1 MLRGHKLF
9 CFNQWPLLY
18 AVVQWNN
25 CISHLILAS
34 AVLVFVDYIFNMAAR
49 SFLLKRLPW
58 RYSVQS
64 HSCWCGKGWSKKKY
78 GWHPV
83 WKFEKL
89 AKFFFGLMQCV
100 PFLSDWGV
108 LIYNM
113 VGTAVSSG
121 DVWSSLDL
129 LSSEIQ
135 NYLVTMSLY
144 TDLLGSKS
152 AMSEI
157 YQVKGVICV
166 NRVSRNTWL
175 TLKVYF
181 EIWQVLM
188 NYFNFNSMVP
198 IIIFFGR
205 LNSFEMM
212 FVDIWQFVSYEMKS
226 LRKLI
231 YMYKCKFLS

>member
-1 MLRGHKLF
+1 MLLF
-9 CFNQWPLLY
+9 NEIIASVIWSWHQLCWFLSIIQHGCSILFVKTVAMEIFSAESLLLMW
-18 AVVQWNN
+18 QR
-25 CISHLILAS
+25 
-34 AVLVFVDYIFNMAAR
+34 M
-49 SFLLKRLPW
+49 K
-58 RYSVQS
+58 Q
-64 HSCWCGKGWSKKKY
+64 KKY

-89 AKFFFGLMQCV
+89 AKFFFSLMQCV

-166 NRVSRNTWL
+166 NPVSRNTWL

-181 EIWQVLM
+181 EIWQVL
-188 NYFNFNSMVP
+188 NELF
-198 IIIFFGR
+198 
-205 LNSFEMM
+205 
-212 FVDIWQFVSYEMKS
+212 QFQ
-226 LRKLI
+226 
-231 YMYKCKFLS
+231 

>member
-1 MLRGHKLF
+1 
-9 CFNQWPLLY
+9 
-18 AVVQWNN
+18 
-25 CISHLILAS
+25 
-34 AVLVFVDYIFNMAAR
+34 
-49 SFLLKRLPW
+49 
-58 RYSVQS
+58 
-64 HSCWCGKGWSKKKY
+64 
-78 GWHPV
+78 
-83 WKFEKL
+83 
-89 AKFFFGLMQCV
+89 MQCV

-166 NRVSRNTWL
+166 NPVSRNTWL

-181 EIWQVLM
+181 EIWQVLISIVW
-188 NYFNFNSMVP
+188 FQLSF
-198 IIIFFGR
+198 FFGR

-212 FVDIWQFVSYEMKS
+212 FVDIWQFVNYEMKS

-231 YMYKCKFLS
+231 MYKCKFLS

>member
-1 MLRGHKLF
+1 
-9 CFNQWPLLY
+9 
-18 AVVQWNN
+18 
-25 CISHLILAS
+25 
-34 AVLVFVDYIFNMAAR
+34 MAAR

-113 VGTAVSSG
+113 VGTAMSSG

-166 NRVSRNTWL
+166 YKPSQQEYLINIKSILWNMTGVKWIISISIVWFQLSFFLEDSIVLKWCLL
-175 TLKVYF
+175 TF
-181 EIWQVLM
+181 
-188 NYFNFNSMVP
+188 
-198 IIIFFGR
+198 
-205 LNSFEMM
+205 
-212 FVDIWQFVSYEMKS
+212 DS
-226 LRKLI
+226 L
-231 YMYKCKFLS
+231 